1 MMPTTCARRS
11 RHKAG
16 QPSFP
21 RAVIASNNA
30 NTTVSPTKTAGG
42 NQGFFAKL
50 KQWRRI
56 ATRYDK
62 LAANFLGFIK
72 LASIM
77 LWLK

>member
-1 MMPTTCARRS
+1 
-11 RHKAG
+11 
-16 QPSFP
+16 
-21 RAVIASNNA
+21 
-30 NTTVSPTKTAGG
+30 
-42 NQGFFAKL
+42 AKL

-56 ATRYDK
+56 ATRHDK